1 MKILIL
7 SAYLLSL
14 SFYQQHASLLSKKAD
29 KNTTATEQK
38 QSPQAKDSKLNA
50 TQKNP
55 DEKAKP
61 TTSPKAAP
69 SLLNKPAAQ

>member
-1 MKILIL
+1 MIL
-7 SAYLLSL
+7 SAYLMSL
-14 SFYQQHASLLSKKAD
+14 SFFQQNGALLSKKAD

-38 QSPQAKDSKLNA
+38 QNPQAKDSKLNA

-61 TTSPKAAP
+61 AAVPKASP
-69 SLLNKPAAQ
+69 SPLNKPAQ